1 MNSMVSLVS
10 RDSERQVRAMTIDM
24 MIYAILI
31 SVVISAFITFGVTVY
46 VMKALTKAVDQKFAR
61 MPKDIPNKNG
71 GKK

>member
-1 MNSMVSLVS
+1 
-10 RDSERQVRAMTIDM
+10 MTIDM

-61 MPKDIPNKNG
+61 MPKDISNKNG